1 MSSYAPVDGSFVG
14 QAIDDNSSTKLVEL
28 GRRVR
33 CKDLASTDYGIGEF
47 IYLKGVASTAVGSVV
62 TFEEGTW
69 QTALAVAGAIGRIGV
84 AMAATVADEY
94 GWYQIQGRAV
104 CKVLASCAAD
114 KVLYL
119 TATAGSLDD
128 AVVAGDEVT
137 TSYTLT
143 AIDTPA
149 TGQAEVSIC
158 YPSVS
163 DTSN

>member
-1 MSSYAPVDGSFVG
+1 MSDYKVIDGTFINQG
-14 QAIDDNSSTKLVEL
+14 IGERSTTKKEQL
-28 GRRVR
+28 GRTVR
-33 CKDLASTDYGIGEF
+33 ARDMASTGYGDGEF
-47 IYLKGVASTAVGSVV
+47 IYLTGVASTAVGSVV
-62 TFEEGTW
+62 TFEEGTYV
-69 QTALAVAGAIGRIGV
+69 TALAPAGGIGRIAAAMSASV
-84 AMAATVADEY
+84 ASEY
-94 GWYQIQGRAV
+94 GWYQIRGRAV
-104 CKVLASCAAD
+104 MKVLASCTAD

-137 TSYTLT
+137 TSYSLT

>member
-1 MSSYAPVDGSFVG
+1 MSSFKVNDGSFIG
-14 QAIDDNSSTKLVEL
+14 QDIADNSTTLNVEL
-28 GRRVR
+28 GRR
-33 CKDLASTDYGIGEF
+33 CCAKDVASTGYGIGEF

-69 QTALAVAGAIGRIGV
+69 QTALATAGAIGRIGV
-84 AMAATVADEY
+84 AMSACVASEY
-94 GWYQIQGRAV
+94 GWYQIQGRSV
-104 CKVLASCAAD
+104 MKVLAGLTAD

-128 AVVAGDEVT
+128 TVVAGDEVT
-137 TSYTLT
+137 TSYSLT
-143 AIDTPA
+143 AIATPA
-149 TGQAEVSIC
+149 AGQAEVSIC